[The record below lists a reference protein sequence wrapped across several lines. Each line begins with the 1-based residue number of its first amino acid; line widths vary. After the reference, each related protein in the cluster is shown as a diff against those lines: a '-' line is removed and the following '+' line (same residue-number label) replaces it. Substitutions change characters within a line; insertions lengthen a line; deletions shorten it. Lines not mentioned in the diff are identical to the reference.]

1 MGRGEGREKKNK
13 SRKKKGFVTFNR
25 VCYVLPSSLRYA
37 TLGDDNAALWG
48 VPPPFSPLSSNPPH
62 RIAEHS
68 RPALLPGEP
77 TTPLCF
83 HHGKASGRIFL

>member
-48 VPPPFSPLSSNPPH
+48 VPPPSP
-62 RIAEHS
+62 R
-68 RPALLPGEP
+68 
-77 TTPLCF
+77 
-83 HHGKASGRIFL
+83 